1 MGYFKNSCT
10 VLWDQGNLLTNK
22 KQLQIQNSLP
32 AAFFPAL
39 FTSPNLKNSVYVSNF
54 DWFI

>member
-22 KQLQIQNSLP
+22 KQIHNSLP

-39 FTSPNLKNSVYVSNF
+39 FTSLNLKNSVYVSNF

>member
-22 KQLQIQNSLP
+22 KQIQNSPP

-54 DWFI
+54 DCFI